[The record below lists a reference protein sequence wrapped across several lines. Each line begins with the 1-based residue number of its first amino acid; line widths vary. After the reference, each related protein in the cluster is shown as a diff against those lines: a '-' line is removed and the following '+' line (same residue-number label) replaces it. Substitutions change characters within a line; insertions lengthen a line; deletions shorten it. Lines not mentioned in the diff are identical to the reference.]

1 MSAGTGSEISFTFNG
16 DSYEGVPG
24 QSIAAALMASGVRE
38 LRTTRFHKEARLI
51 FCGIGACFDCVVVVN
66 GVANQ
71 RACLVEIAQNDEI
84 VSSK

>member
-1 MSAGTGSEISFTFNG
+1 MSAGTGAEVSFTFNG
-16 DSYEGVPG
+16 DSYEGAPG

-38 LRTTRFHKEARLI
+38 LRTTRFHKEPRLV
-51 FCGIGACFDCVVVVN
+51 FCGIGVCFDCVVVVN

-84 VSSK
+84 VSGK